1 VTTRIPSVQ
10 HRWRRSNSWNPIQK
24 VLARPIDTSDS
35 LAKSA
40 IRLMGYGCMMAVD
53 VPIIVLAG
61 VLLAGAEVLGI
72 LEEL

>member
-1 VTTRIPSVQ
+1 MTKRPQILETRKKMAQPKESKTNRHFQ
-10 HRWRRSNSWNPIQK
+10 F
-24 VLARPIDTSDS
+24 S

-40 IRLMGYGCMMAVD
+40 IRFMGYGCMMAVD

-72 LEEL
+72 LEEI

>member
-1 VTTRIPSVQ
+1 MAQPKESKTNR
-10 HRWRRSNSWNPIQK
+10 HFRF
-24 VLARPIDTSDS
+24 S

-40 IRLMGYGCMMAVD
+40 IRFMGYGCMMAVD

-72 LEEL
+72 LEEI

>member
-1 VTTRIPSVQ
+1 
-10 HRWRRSNSWNPIQK
+10 
-24 VLARPIDTSDS
+24 
-35 LAKSA
+35 
-40 IRLMGYGCMMAVD
+40 VD

>member
-1 VTTRIPSVQ
+1 MPRPTKRN
-10 HRWRRSNSWNPIQK
+10 SNIIQRMWQIAEPK
-24 VLARPIDTSDS
+24 ESKTNRHFQFS

-40 IRLMGYGCMMAVD
+40 IRFVGYGCMMAVD

-72 LEEL
+72 LEEI